1 MSVICL
7 ENSTLKIKE
16 PSKEKMRLN
25 LLSGELLIA
34 DNIFLDKI
42 SIDFWKHVRSN
53 IHMLPIMYHK
63 KVKRDTAKKLLK
75 NGIKATPNL
84 SADLSPPEYNNT
96 WPYLDEN
103 WTLDKCWASG
113 DSSTSYYD
121 YKVNYNSSGTTTAD
135 TYETWRDHYSTSA
148 NMLYNIPIEQP
159 QYVYYT
165 TLPSINKYY
174 FDEKLLISESA
185 SMISFPNN
193 EQIILAIDGSNLHIK
208 SNMKRPWNIFNS
220 VIINNFDLKAIF
232 DRSGFKSV

>member
-34 DNIFLDKI
+34 DNIFLDKA
-42 SIDFWKHVRSN
+42 STDFWKHVRSN
-53 IHMLPIMYHK
+53 IHMLPVIYHK

-75 NGIKATPNL
+75 NGVKATPDL

-103 WTLDKCWASG
+103 RALDLYWTSDG
-113 DSSTSYYD
+113 SSTTYN

-135 TYETWRDHYSTSA
+135 IWRDHYSTSA
-148 NMLYNIPIEQP
+148 NMLYNIPIKQP

-165 TLPSINKYY
+165 TLPSTNKYY
-174 FDEKLLISESA
+174 FDEKLLISKSA
-185 SMISFPNN
+185 SMISFQNN

-208 SNMKRPWNIFNS
+208 SNMKRPWSIFNS
-220 VIINNFDLKAIF
+220 IIINNFDLKAIF
-232 DRSGFKSV
+232 DKKGFKSI